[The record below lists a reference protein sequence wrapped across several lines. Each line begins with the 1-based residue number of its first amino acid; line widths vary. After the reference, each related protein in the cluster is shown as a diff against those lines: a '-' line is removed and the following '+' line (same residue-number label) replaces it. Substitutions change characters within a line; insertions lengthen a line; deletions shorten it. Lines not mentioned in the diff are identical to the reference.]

1 MCVRP
6 NCFPFSALPLEI
18 FSISIS
24 LCGILNNF
32 FMSSSS
38 QILSWTLNY
47 LFNSSIVFFLIS
59 RKLFCFSE
67 SLNQTCP
74 FDPSL
79 SFISV
84 NISSMH
90 IFLHLIKYLMSLEA
104 LFFWFMSLTYKE
116 LFLPLEKNIFSFPVL
131 FFFNWSTVD
140 LTHILIDI
148 SGCAFAT
155 YMCVSSCIWVFT
167 TPWTVVR
174 QAPQFLISYA
184 RILEWVAISFSR
196 KNNFFIF
203 KNCEL
208 ILGWSRLVDLLL
220 DLGWEGFPPASIV
233 PATRNHVTDMKIL

>member
-1 MCVRP
+1 MLDQTV
-6 NCFPFSALPLEI
+6 FPSLPSPWRSFPSPCLSVASWIISSCLPVHKFSLELLITYSTHPLI
-18 FSISIS
+18 
-24 LCGILNNF
+24 
-32 FMSSSS
+32 
-38 QILSWTLNY
+38 
-47 LFNSSIVFFLIS
+47 FFLIS

-90 IFLHLIKYLMSLEA
+90 TFLHLIKYLMSLEA